1 MNRAKRTEV
10 KRLKRK
16 RIVAGKKRLVPEK
29 FNVKGLPWY
38 KLASFMSNNKSKG
51 TGKKKAPKIVKPYRI
66 VRVQHQ
72 IDKLEAGVR
81 ALDHKDPNRARLLKR
96 LEEKRKLIGNQTYE
110 LSKKE
115 KDEQKHKN

>member
-1 MNRAKRTEV
+1 MQNKAQRIAT

-16 RIVAGKKRLVPEK
+16 RKVAGKKENAKSLKKNFHLV
-29 FNVKGLPWY
+29 VL
-38 KLASFMSNNKSKG
+38 
-51 TGKKKAPKIVKPYRI
+51 GKKTKNVRKKKSRVIKPYRI
-66 VRVQHQ
+66 MRVQQQ

-81 ALDHKDPNRARLLKR
+81 GLDHKDPNRARLLKR

-115 KDEQKHKN
+115 ADAQRSLTKSR